1 MVIIPVKE
9 TMGLQFVA
17 GTWLSL
23 WCCQR
28 FKIQGLTRIHIMPYW
43 WTTAHWQAQFAM
55 DVYCP
60 TDISLNTAKSLT
72 NTDERWRYCSL
83 WMSAKKKGRPK
94 VNVCE
99 KSVVDFIKE
108 LVKKKQTRRMKIYC
122 RICHKFHHNTADCFQ
137 NPTNP
142 EYIGRETDGLG
153 EDGEKAKAW
162 GYKICIGAHFWVLW
176 VWYFYG
182 IFLLSMRF

>member
-1 MVIIPVKE
+1 
-9 TMGLQFVA
+9 
-17 GTWLSL
+17 
-23 WCCQR
+23 
-28 FKIQGLTRIHIMPYW
+28 
-43 WTTAHWQAQFAM
+43 M

-72 NTDERWRYCSL
+72 NTDERLRYCPL

-153 EDGEKAKAW
+153 EDGEKAKA
-162 GYKICIGAHFWVLW
+162 
-176 VWYFYG
+176 
-182 IFLLSMRF
+182 